1 MPAIRRDIVANTD
14 NITVGAKG
22 FCYFGDVGV
31 TSPADLA
38 SAWGTGWGDAGIV
51 LDDGL
56 TEALNEDETN
66 FGGWGYNGPVRS
78 QPKSRTVTFKLVLTE
93 VTARALSLY
102 YSVPIADMSPVGTG
116 PDTGIEFDDPE
127 TALAIYVALG
137 LDVIDEQTGRQFR
150 YVVPRAK
157 VSDRDNIEDKADAL
171 HSFGMTFTAM
181 IPTTGGTPVKRWVS
195 KVALPA

>member
-1 MPAIRRDIVANTD
+1 VANTD

-31 TSPADLA
+31 TAPTDIA
-38 SAWGTGWGDAGIV
+38 SSWGVGWGDAGII

-56 TEALNEDETN
+56 TEALNEDETS
-66 FGGWGYNGPVRS
+66 FMGWGYNGPIRI
-78 QPKSRTVTFKLVLTE
+78 QPKSRTVTFKLTLTE

-102 YSVPIADMSPVGTG
+102 YSVPIADMTTVGSG
-116 PDTGIEFDDPE
+116 DDIGVQFDDPE
-127 TALAIYVALG
+127 TALAIYCALG

-157 VSDRDNIEDKADAL
+157 VSDRENIEDKAESL
-171 HSFGMTFTAM
+171 HQFGLTFTAM
-181 IPTTGGTPVKRWVS
+181 VPTAGGTPIKRFVS
-195 KVALPA
+195 KVPLPT